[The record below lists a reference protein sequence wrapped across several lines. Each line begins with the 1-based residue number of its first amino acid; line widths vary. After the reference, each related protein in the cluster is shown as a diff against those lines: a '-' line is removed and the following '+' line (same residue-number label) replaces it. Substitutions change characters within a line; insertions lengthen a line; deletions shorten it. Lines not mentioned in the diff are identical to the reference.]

1 MEWIMANANPRTE
14 DLAEEVADCLINQNY
29 QNGWISE
36 AIFVTALDL
45 QNNPEIDLHQ
55 NYPKLNS
62 AINNV
67 RDNQPKWVLKELQ
80 TNHLPGGFSQSA
92 SSGVAEIIDLNDPIL
107 DHEWLMYPGDDF
119 VEVLVRQY
127 YPLICGKNSLQ
138 SLTQATRSDKNIV
151 RDGTLILITGISS
164 GELALIPLFGL
175 LTLHLV
181 EKNIDEVCEEYE
193 AY

>member
-1 MEWIMANANPRTE
+1 MANVDPRTE
-14 DLAEEVADCLINQNY
+14 DLAGEIADSLTKQNY

-45 QNNPEIDLHQ
+45 QNNPDIDLQQ
-55 NYPKLNS
+55 NYPELNS

-67 RDNQPKWVLKELQ
+67 QDNQPEWVLKKLQ
-80 TNHLPGGFSQSA
+80 SNNLPDGFSQSA
-92 SSGVAEIIDLNDPIL
+92 SSGVAKIIDLNDPIL
-107 DHEWLMYPGDDF
+107 DHEWLMHPGDDF

-127 YPLICGKNSLQ
+127 HPLICGENSLQ

-151 RDGTLILITGISS
+151 RDGTLILITGAAG

-181 EKNIDEVCEEYE
+181 EENIDEVCEEYE